1 MAASYIVI
9 GDPSATLGRAARS
22 PNFRYTAYLGLATR
36 LMENAPSTGSSS
48 RPFSWSPRTI
58 SAEAL
63 AEVLECT
70 LETINSEAARG
81 ALPGLKIGRGWI
93 FPTEAL
99 EESLNERA
107 RREAEKRRQPR
118 ASACSP
124 TPSPSPAPTTALAPK
139 SRRKALPSLD

>member
-1 MAASYIVI
+1 
-9 GDPSATLGRAARS
+9 
-22 PNFRYTAYLGLATR
+22 
-36 LMENAPSTGSSS
+36 MENAPSTGRDV

-58 SAEAL
+58 TAESL

-81 ALPGLKIGRGWI
+81 ALPGLKIGRSWI
-93 FPTEAL
+93 FPIEAL

-118 ASACSP
+118 AGACSP
-124 TPSPSPAPTTALAPK
+124 TPAPCPIPTTAPAPK
-139 SRRKALPSLD
+139 GRRKALPSLD